1 MPTQSLLG
9 AAAPAA
15 SLALLLKDVAGCC
28 GHETSRLCVWQVPAL
43 PRSVLLS
50 FEALMVFQL
59 EDLEICSTSRKKHQ
73 GTNGSL
79 QAMGISSS
87 KQPSLEAE
95 ILESRRVW

>member
-1 MPTQSLLG
+1 MLQ
-9 AAAPAA
+9 
-15 SLALLLKDVAGCC
+15 DVAGMRHPVHVF
-28 GHETSRLCVWQVPAL
+28 GKSL

-50 FEALMVFQL
+50 FEALTMVFQL

-79 QAMGISSS
+79 QAIGISSS
-87 KQPSLEAE
+87 KQPSLQAE